1 MCTSDP
7 QTFVSDFTD
16 YSFRKHIKGKVKYFD
31 EMKNKPQLAAVCKN
45 NLQRVSLRDKL
56 AKLSNERDA
65 QEPRASRE
73 RERWRIIEASTRQRK
88 LVNSEP
94 ER

>member
-1 MCTSDP
+1 
-7 QTFVSDFTD
+7 
-16 YSFRKHIKGKVKYFD
+16 
-31 EMKNKPQLAAVCKN
+31 MKNKPQLAAVCKN

-65 QEPRASRE
+65 QEPRASRAS
-73 RERWRIIEASTRQRK
+73 RERWIIIEASTRQRK